1 MSKFQLLNI
10 IGVLTLLVILTWLVR
25 DAIGTKKRDV
35 LAVEMH
41 DEIPQRMA
49 LKTAIFWFVVGL
61 IVLLGSARLL
71 VWGAVSIAQT
81 MGISDLVIGLTI
93 VAIGTSLPEL
103 AASITSTLRNEPDLA
118 IGNIIGSNMFNLLAV
133 LAIPGLISPTTLPD
147 QVLTRDYSLML
158 GLTVALFVM
167 AYNFLGDRRR
177 INRVEGGL
185 LLTVFIGYQCLL
197 FYTVAAK

>member
-1 MSKFQLLNI
+1 
-10 IGVLTLLVILTWLVR
+10 
-25 DAIGTKKRDV
+25 
-35 LAVEMH
+35 
-41 DEIPQRMA
+41 
-49 LKTAIFWFVVGL
+49 
-61 IVLLGSARLL
+61 
-71 VWGAVSIAQT
+71 

-147 QVLTRDYSLML
+147 QVLTRDYPLML

-167 AYNFLGDRRR
+167 AFNFIGDRRR